1 MPKYS
6 SDISYILSD
15 AEVKGM
21 YLKAHTQNEALL
33 ISLLWLTAARPNELL
48 LIKREDITYSDTE
61 LSIKVKTLKL
71 GQGKDFMVKE
81 RVLTFERTLGVDAV
95 PYIETIINRARF
107 TDPGVLLLARG
118 MRWAEKAINRVSMEV
133 LNKPLS
139 PYHFRHSVL
148 TWLGRKGYSSLD
160 IQYFKGS
167 KTLASV
173 EPYLH
178 AKPFT
183 LRAKDLRRD

>member
-1 MPKYS
+1 MPRYS
-6 SDISYILSD
+6 YDISYILSE

-21 YLKAHTQNEALL
+21 YLRAKGKEALL
-33 ISLLWLTAARPNELL
+33 IALLWLTAARPNELL
-48 LIKREDITYSDTE
+48 QLRHEDISSTDTE
-61 LSIKVKTLKL
+61 LSIKLKTLKL
-71 GQGKDFMVKE
+71 GQGKEFMVKE
-81 RVLTFERTLGVDAV
+81 RVLTFERTLGLDAV
-95 PYIETIINRARF
+95 PYIETVINNARA
-107 TDPGVLLLARG
+107 TPSGSLLISRG
-118 MRWAEKAINRVSMEV
+118 SRWAEKAINRLSMEV